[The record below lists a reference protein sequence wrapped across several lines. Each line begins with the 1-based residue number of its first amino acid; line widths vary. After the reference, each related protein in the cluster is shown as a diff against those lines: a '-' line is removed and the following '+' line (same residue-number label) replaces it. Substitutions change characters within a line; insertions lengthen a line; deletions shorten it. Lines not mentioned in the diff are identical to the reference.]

1 MAYLNSVKPVTGLLT
16 GCQFQVV
23 LAPRDSWSLNQN
35 LISAVLTLILHE
47 SVLLRVVTLR
57 SHEY

>member
-16 GCQFQVV
+16 GCQFQVA

-35 LISAVLTLILHE
+35 LISAVLTL
-47 SVLLRVVTLR
+47 S
-57 SHEY
+57 SMSQFC